1 MASPGG
7 GRKLLAVTCKHC
19 GRRVM
24 TVPSITDHDLILLAA
39 HVRMRHSER
48 YKPKKENPLADVLRH
63 FRIAI
68 EDVN

>member
-1 MASPGG
+1 
-7 GRKLLAVTCKHC
+7 
-19 GRRVM
+19 M